1 MEGELPGEETCWSFF
16 VVGGGGPPPTNAV
29 WLRSSSHS
37 LIVRARAQRRVRR
50 DKGDADWNSSDGM
63 LDNLLEARMAG
74 GGGGRMAVVAVG
86 VTTTFSLSSI
96 EFPPRTLAPIP
107 SMGES
112 SSSSSSAED
121 ESEVESA
128 SISSTSS
135 SNLTVFS
142 TMGFEDLS
150 TPAMR
155 FDLSMLMTFDWSTFF
170 WISLILFV
178 TELESAVD

>member
-1 MEGELPGEETCWSFF
+1 
-16 VVGGGGPPPTNAV
+16 
-29 WLRSSSHS
+29 
-37 LIVRARAQRRVRR
+37 
-50 DKGDADWNSSDGM
+50 M
-63 LDNLLEARMAG
+63 LDSLLEARMAG

-86 VTTTFSLSSI
+86 VTTTFSLSGI
-96 EFPPRTLAPIP
+96 EFPLRTLAPIP

-112 SSSSSSAED
+112 SSSSED

-150 TPAMR
+150 TPVMR
-155 FDLSMLMTFDWSTFF
+155 FDLSMLMIFDWSTFF